1 MQQIENSRIPAP
13 AVYGITA
20 LQEAL
25 LGSPTESVP
34 AGARNIRLICTV
46 RGDMDPALAR
56 AAFDR
61 LVERHE
67 MLRTFY
73 SRDMSGAWHCVTGES
88 CCDFAVV
95 GWQQLSAMPFEDH
108 MSRESSRP
116 FDLEN
121 GPLLRVRLYAG
132 AAKTAALLLCA
143 PFIAADLTS
152 LRILVS
158 EFESVYVALLT
169 GRVPNL
175 PAPRGNYFDYVQQS
189 RMEARARQTGTENG
203 TRPGDVP
210 PLDLPFDY
218 RPSASGDDSQGEIQF
233 EVPASVAEPLT
244 FLTSGSDTAR
254 SGVFL
259 AAFAILLSRYSANER
274 IPLALPVSDRTV
286 NTRNAVGNY
295 LRLESALLE
304 CPQQGTFRELLDQ
317 TTNASAEALHAGP
330 AGQSSVSGPHQASD
344 QSEPRGAAW
353 FAWESGGRALRLCT
367 GASFEPVEAE
377 CLLLPGLFALGLR
390 VNQTGG
396 FIRGSLVYRRDRFS
410 RSTVSR
416 MSRQFLQLLAS
427 IGDRPDGL
435 IGEFEMLPEEEE
447 QQVLACSA
455 GPRREF
461 PVARLHEL
469 FTQQASRRPDAEALV
484 FGDQRLTYR
493 ELDRRS
499 NQVAQ
504 FLRSNGLRQ
513 QEIVGVCMEPSAD
526 WVVALTGILKAG
538 GAYAP
543 IDPKFPAE
551 RVAFMIEDMMAR
563 WVFTSGPAPIE
574 KDSSATLVDLNDPN
588 SGIAQSSC
596 EPVPDVS
603 TPDSAAVLIYTS
615 GTTGN
620 PKGTLIP
627 HRAVIRVVQERN
639 YVDVTH
645 EDRVAQL
652 MSPSFDVCILEVW
665 AALTNGAT
673 LVGISKNDLLAL
685 PQMARILAGER
696 VTFMCIPA
704 AYLCQIGRENPG
716 MLRNLR
722 TVFYG
727 GEAADPAALRNILK
741 AGPPGKMVNAYG
753 PTEGC
758 IIASCYGIEH
768 IDEEAVSIPIG
779 RPLTNVSL
787 YLLDANLRPAPFGV
801 PAEICIGGD
810 IALGYWRCPELTREK
825 FIPDFISGKEGAMF
839 YRTGDMGRLR
849 ADGNLEFLG
858 RTDEQVKVR
867 GFRIELGAL
876 QIALASH
883 PDVSEAVVIVRE
895 DQPGVRRLVGYVK
908 LRREVEHAA
917 EVLRR
922 HMQSRVPEYMVPAV
936 IVPVDSIP
944 LNANGK
950 VDKAALA
957 APRERPEIATVWE
970 TPMSQ
975 LQQAVATVWCELL
988 GVENVG
994 LHDSFFELGGDS
1006 LLAMRLTVSLR
1017 ESFGIPVALQA
1028 LFSSK
1033 SLREF
1038 CDALES
1044 GELVPGRLE
1053 KLAGILNRIDKLS
1066 PIEFDEALRSLDC
1079 A

>member
-1 MQQIENSRIPAP
+1 MQQTENTRIPAP
-13 AVYGITA
+13 AVYGITT

-25 LGSPTESVP
+25 LGSATESVP
-34 AGARNIRLICTV
+34 AGSRNIRLICTV
-46 RGDMDPALAR
+46 RGDIDPALAR

-73 SRDMSGAWHCVTGES
+73 SRDMSGAWHCTTGEA
-88 CCDFAVV
+88 CCDFDVV
-95 GWQQLSAMPFEDH
+95 GCDQLSAMPFEDH
-108 MSRESSRP
+108 MRRESGRP

-132 AAKTAALLLCA
+132 AVNTASLLLCA

-152 LRILVS
+152 LRILIG

-169 GRVPNL
+169 GRAPNL
-175 PAPRGNYFDYVQQS
+175 PATRGSYFDYVQHS
-189 RMEARARQTGTENG
+189 RMESRARQASPALAAK
-203 TRPGDVP
+203 PGDVP
-210 PLDLPFDY
+210 VLDLPFDY
-218 RPSASGDDSQGEIQF
+218 RADASGDDSQGEIQF

-244 FLTSGSDTAR
+244 VLTSGSDTAR

-259 AAFAILLSRYSANER
+259 AAFAILLSRYSASER

-295 LRLESALLE
+295 SRLEPALLE
-304 CPQQGTFRELLDQ
+304 CAHQGTFRDLLDHA
-317 TTNASAEALHAGP
+317 TSAAAEALHAGSAAQFP
-330 AGQSSVSGPHQASD
+330 RSRQEKGSNQE
-344 QSEPRGAAW
+344 EPRCAAW
-353 FAWESGGRALRLCT
+353 FAWESGARALRLCT

-390 VNQTGG
+390 MNQTGG
-396 FIRGSLVYRRDRFS
+396 FIRGSLVYRRDRFT
-410 RSTVSR
+410 RSTVAR
-416 MSRQFLQLLAS
+416 MSRQFLKLLIS

-435 IGEFEMLPEEEE
+435 IDEFEMLPDEEA

-461 PVARLHEL
+461 PAARLHEL
-469 FTQQASRRPDAEALV
+469 FTQQATWRPDAEALV
-484 FGDQRLTYR
+484 FGNQRLTYR

-504 FLRSNGLRQ
+504 FLRSNGLRL
-513 QEIVGVCMEPSAD
+513 QEIVGICMEPSAD
-526 WVVALTGILKAG
+526 WVVALVGILKAG
-538 GAYAP
+538 GTYAP
-543 IDPKFPAE
+543 IDPKFPTE
-551 RVAFMIEDMMAR
+551 RIVFMIQDMMAR
-563 WVFTSGPAPIE
+563 WVFTSGPMPIAT
-574 KDSSATLVDLNDPN
+574 DSAASLVSVNDPH
-588 SGIAQSSC
+588 SEVARSSC
-596 EPVPDVS
+596 EPVPDIS
-603 TPDSAAVLIYTS
+603 TPDCAAVLIYTS

-639 YVDVTH
+639 YVDVTR

-665 AALTNGAT
+665 SALTNGAA
-673 LVGISKNDLLAL
+673 LIGISKNELLAL
-685 PQMARILAGER
+685 PQMARILNDER

-727 GEAADPAALRNILK
+727 GEPADPAALRNILRT
-741 AGPPGKMVNAYG
+741 APPGKLVNAYG

-758 IIASCYGIEH
+758 IIASCYRIEH
-768 IDEEAVSIPIG
+768 IDEGALSIPIG
-779 RPLTNVSL
+779 RPLTNANL
-787 YLLDANLRPAPFGV
+787 YLLDVNLRPVPFGV
-801 PAEICIGGD
+801 PGEICIGGD

-825 FIPDFISGKEGAMF
+825 FIPDFISGKEGATF
-839 YRTGDMGRLR
+839 YRTGDMARLR

-950 VDKAALA
+950 VDKAALT
-957 APRERPEIATVWE
+957 APRERPEIATLWE
-970 TPMSQ
+970 TPMTQ

-994 LHDSFFELGGDS
+994 LHDNFFELGGDS

-1038 CDALES
+1038 CAALEA
-1044 GELVPGRLE
+1044 GELLPGRLE

-1066 PIEFDEALRSLDC
+1066 PLEFEEAVRSLDC

>member
-1 MQQIENSRIPAP
+1 MQQAENSSVPAP
-13 AVYGITA
+13 IVYGITA

-25 LGSPTESVP
+25 LGASTESVP

-46 RGDMDPALAR
+46 RGDIDPALAR

-73 SRDMSGAWHCVTGES
+73 SRDMSGAWHCAAGES
-88 CCDFAVV
+88 CCDFDAF
-95 GWQQLSAMPFEDH
+95 GWQQLRAMSFDEH
-108 MSRESSRP
+108 MDRESSRP

-121 GPLLRVRLYAG
+121 GPLLRVRLYGG
-132 AAKTAALLLCA
+132 ATKTSSLLLCA

-152 LRILVS
+152 LRILIG
-158 EFESVYVALLT
+158 EFESLYVSLLT
-169 GRVPNL
+169 GRVSNL
-175 PAPRGNYFDYVQQS
+175 PTQRASYFDYVQHS
-189 RMEARARQTGTENG
+189 RMQSRARQADPAFGLKQ
-203 TRPGDVP
+203 GDVP
-210 PLDLPFDY
+210 LLDLPFDY
-218 RPSASGDDSQGEIQF
+218 RTSASRDDSQGEIQF

-244 FLTSGSDTAR
+244 FLTSGPDTSQ
-254 SGVFL
+254 SGIFL

-286 NTRNAVGNY
+286 STRNAVGNY
-295 LRLESALLE
+295 LRLEPALLE
-304 CPQQGTFRELLDQ
+304 CAHQGTFRELLDHA
-317 TTNASAEALHAGP
+317 TSASAEALHAGSAAQFP
-330 AGQSSVSGPHQASD
+330 ASAPENVSD
-344 QSEPRGAAW
+344 REEPRCAAW

-367 GASFEPVEAE
+367 GASFEPVETE
-377 CLLLPGLFALGLR
+377 CRLLPGLFALGLR
-390 VNQTGG
+390 LNQTGG
-396 FIRGSLVYRRDRFS
+396 AIRGSLAYRRDRFT
-410 RSTVSR
+410 RSTATR
-416 MSRQFLQLLAS
+416 MSRQFLQLLVS
-427 IGDRPDGL
+427 IGDRPDGR

-447 QQVLACSA
+447 QQVLAWGA
-455 GPRREF
+455 GPRIAF
-461 PVARLHEL
+461 PSAGLHEL
-469 FTQQASRRPDAEALV
+469 FAQQAARRPHAEALV
-484 FGDQRLTYR
+484 FGDRRLTYG

-504 FLRSNGLRQ
+504 FLRSNGLRS
-513 QEIVGVCMEPSAD
+513 QEIVGVCMEPCAD
-526 WVVALTGILKAG
+526 WVVTLLGILKAG
-538 GAYAP
+538 GTYAP

-551 RVAFMIEDMMAR
+551 RIVFMVQDMMTR
-563 WVFTSGPAPIE
+563 WVFTSGPTPIE
-574 KDSSATLVDLNDPN
+574 TDSSASLVYINDPN
-588 SGIAQSSC
+588 SEIAHSSC
-596 EPVPDVS
+596 EPVPDIS

-615 GTTGN
+615 GTTGQ

-627 HRAVIRVVQERN
+627 HRAIIRVVQERN
-639 YVDVTH
+639 FVNVTH

-665 AALTNGAT
+665 SALTNGAA
-673 LVGISKNDLLAL
+673 LIGISKSELLAL
-685 PQMARILAGER
+685 PQMARILKDER

-716 MLRNLR
+716 MLGNLR

-727 GEAADPAALRNILK
+727 GEPADPAALRNILQ
-741 AGPPGKMVNAYG
+741 AAPPGKLVNAYG

-758 IIASCYGIEH
+758 IVATCYGIEH

-779 RPLTNVSL
+779 RPLTNVNL
-787 YLLDANLRPAPFGV
+787 YLLDLNLRPVPFGV
-801 PAEICIGGD
+801 PGEICIGGD

-825 FIPDFISGKEGAMF
+825 FIPDFISGKEGATF
-839 YRTGDMGRLR
+839 YRTGDMARLR

-908 LRREVEHAA
+908 LRRELEHAA
-917 EVLRR
+917 EALRR
-922 HMQSRVPEYMVPAV
+922 YMQTRVPDYMVPAV

-950 VDKAALA
+950 VDKTALT
-957 APRERPEIATVWE
+957 APRERPEIATLWE
-970 TPMSQ
+970 VPMTQ

-988 GVENVG
+988 GVENIG
-994 LHDSFFELGGDS
+994 LHDNFFELGGDS

-1028 LFSSK
+1028 LFSSE

-1038 CDALES
+1038 CAALEAA
-1044 GELVPGRLE
+1044 ELVPGRLE

-1066 PIEFDEALRSLDC
+1066 PLEFEQAVRSLDC